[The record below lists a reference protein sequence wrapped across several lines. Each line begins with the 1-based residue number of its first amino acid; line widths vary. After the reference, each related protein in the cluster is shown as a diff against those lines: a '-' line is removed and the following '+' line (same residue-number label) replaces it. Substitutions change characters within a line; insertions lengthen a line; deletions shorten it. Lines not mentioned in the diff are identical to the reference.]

1 MSAMSS
7 PVTRVVELAGGQ
19 SKLAR
24 ALEVKPQAVQQ
35 WVKSGRIPDGQV
47 LRAARV
53 ISYGVT
59 PHELA
64 SHLYPHPLDGLP
76 EEMRTRTAA

>member
-1 MSAMSS
+1 MLSVMST
-7 PVTRVVELAGGQ
+7 PVIRVVELAGGQ

-47 LRAARV
+47 LKAARV
-53 ISYGVT
+53 VDYGVT

-64 SHLYPHPLDGLP
+64 SHLYPHPFDGLP
-76 EEMRTRTAA
+76 EELRTRAA

>member
-1 MSAMSS
+1 MIAAMSS
-7 PVTRVVELAGGQ
+7 PITRIVELAGGQ

-35 WVKSGRIPDGQV
+35 WVKSGRIPDAQV

-53 ISYGVT
+53 VDYGVT

-76 EEMRTRTAA
+76 EELRTRAA